1 VSPMCLL
8 KGLEDTT
15 DKAWKDVNRIK
26 EPEKCIYRTKEPEK
40 CVYIDLKNQRNVY
53 IAWLLNE
60 HC

>member
-1 VSPMCLL
+1 MRIPQI
-8 KGLEDTT
+8 
-15 DKAWKDVNRIK
+15 KAWKDVNRIK

-40 CVYIDLKNQRNVY
+40 CVYIELKNQRNVY